1 MKFDFNKIK
10 LRSDKEP
17 SLERKLTG
25 ESLSE
30 LKPIGKGIV
39 PNAELEGDEYLQFPD
54 GAIQRVDGRSHKKSG
69 VKMNIPD
76 GTKILSNKLKLSASN
91 VKVLKEDF
99 DIKLNKNTTF
109 AKAQDRYH
117 RKIGIKELND
127 KQEKQIKE
135 LNKQFEKG
143 DIDEGTFRINQEY
156 LSKQIYDSE
165 QSKEEK
171 QAISS
176 MFFNALFN
184 LQEEGKQG
192 KKQPTAREGNFKYGG
207 VKTPLQNF
215 RVGGMKSINS
225 YKDGGGGIPDR
236 FKDVFK
242 RGLIDVNLS
251 MDEAQKRYAPFQRS
265 DQLFEAYLWAK
276 NCPDG
281 NCFKPTFPDFNESSW
296 DKWSEQRRIDLGFD
310 KKPTVDPVDEPSSGK
325 PSYEQ
330 AYEKVDKKKYP
341 TLDSFKDAA
350 EKWKNRK
357 PLTATSTKDGEEVIQ
372 RGDENGYEANDMSV
386 VMNLNNPIGTLPF
399 KKLDNL
405 SVPVDRSLSKGFVE
419 SRKWNYD
426 KNRWET
432 HMTPEGGIEEDLT
445 REREEWA
452 EQNKPV
458 QGRRGVFDEGNYE
471 YGGLSDEQFSKL
483 TSKFGLSKDQGMKML
498 GNRVKRFDGGG
509 VAGHAHP
516 HDIDFT
522 PSYSGRSR
530 LADAEVVSQRAGKTA
545 FGEVTEDNI
554 EEVMESLYRNFPDIV
569 GDPTVFGVKYGANGK
584 IDWDRSLNF
593 NVIQSR
599 VEAFQTKANSR
610 MKESANVIIN
620 NPERFS
626 KEQVA
631 SATEFITDETFED
644 DKKSVRYT
652 DSKLGQFTAGRYNI
666 GMDVVTP
673 EELKALHEKNIYTV
687 KGLNK
692 ALEEDPSL
700 ISDLSKARVSNL
712 NEIMTDDSDF
722 SLTEFT
728 APEVKEV
735 VVPVEEKTKTTPILD
750 DIILKGKKKGLGML
764 GIPDMAPLPPSG
776 LQAMYAP
783 QSRFGFADPTR
794 IGIDKEI
801 QMTGDAYRTMSE
813 SINDLPPQQ
822 RAIALAQFQATTNSQ
837 LNDAAQSANVINA
850 QNLSSVELFNVG
862 QLDRMYAAD
871 NVNKLGFEKN
881 QLTAQ
886 ALTREDWKN
895 YYDDAINRA
904 MNKFQVKSS
913 LGLLSSMT
921 PDVKL
926 NADMAGVSYD
936 DENGWQ
942 INDAGKFGEVFGNP
956 FV

>member
-1 MKFDFNKIK
+1 
-10 LRSDKEP
+10 
-17 SLERKLTG
+17 
-25 ESLSE
+25 
-30 LKPIGKGIV
+30 
-39 PNAELEGDEYLQFPD
+39 
-54 GAIQRVDGRSHKKSG
+54 
-69 VKMNIPD
+69 
-76 GTKILSNKLKLSASN
+76 
-91 VKVLKEDF
+91 
-99 DIKLNKNTTF
+99 
-109 AKAQDRYH
+109 
-117 RKIGIKELND
+117 
-127 KQEKQIKE
+127 
-135 LNKQFEKG
+135 
-143 DIDEGTFRINQEY
+143 
-156 LSKQIYDSE
+156 
-165 QSKEEK
+165 
-171 QAISS
+171 
-176 MFFNALFN
+176 
-184 LQEEGKQG
+184 
-192 KKQPTAREGNFKYGG
+192 
-207 VKTPLQNF
+207 
-215 RVGGMKSINS
+215 MKSINS
-225 YKDGGGGIPDR
+225 YQNGGGEPDPEQ
-236 FKDVFK
+236 VY
-242 RGLIDVNLS
+242 
-251 MDEAQKRYAPFQRS
+251 Q
-265 DQLFEAYLWAK
+265 DQLTMYNFSKGILAGDKGTGSELNAAGK
-276 NCPDG
+276 
-281 NCFKPTFPDFNESSW
+281 KSNEDWEKEVSDAEERLKAAGVKIYPIHAW
-296 DKWSEQRRIDLGFD
+296 PMPKKVMTKTLSE
-310 KKPTVDPVDEPSSGK
+310 KKEGK

-341 TLDSFKDAA
+341 TLDSFIDAA